1 MPGIEEDKMIWRYRV
16 RDPADF
22 EKFRVKK
29 LGEGVKITLGKIK
42 NSQRWEIQNYLFEK
56 QAFKTQEQ
64 VRKWLD
70 QHLKDEIQTLLN
82 FNSWNESRR
91 RIVNAYM
98 QISKVS

>member
-1 MPGIEEDKMIWRYRV
+1 MLGMAEDKMVWRYRV
-16 RDPADF
+16 RDPTDF

-29 LGEGVKITLGKIK
+29 LGEGVKITFGKIK
-42 NSQRWEIQNYLFEK
+42 NSKRWEIQNYLFEK

-70 QHLKDEIQTLLN
+70 QHLKDEIQMLLD

-91 RIVNAYM
+91 RIINAYVK
-98 QISKVS
+98 ISKVL